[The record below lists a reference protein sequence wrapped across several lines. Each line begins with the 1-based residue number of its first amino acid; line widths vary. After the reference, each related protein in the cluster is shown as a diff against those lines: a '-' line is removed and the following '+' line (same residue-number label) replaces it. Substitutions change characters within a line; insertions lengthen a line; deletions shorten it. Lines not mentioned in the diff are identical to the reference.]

1 MKLQFKILVLLSV
14 VMGILSVSFLSYQFI
29 QIHEKKLIYQDNQ
42 KIQEQIIDKVLKI
55 NRIKSEQLINDNSG
69 WDDMISFIAKPDSNW
84 AKGNVDFFV
93 NSFKLSFVLVYNKKK
108 QLIYQFGDP
117 TCLESLKYP
126 DQSMINQ
133 KLTNT
138 PFTHYFQYCGDQLIE
153 MFGAIIVP
161 SVDMDL
167 RRTPPQGYLFIG
179 HNWDNNYL
187 NEHAEATGYKVEL
200 IKNYKPDTYKK
211 DPSSIYF
218 FRNIED
224 YSGKTIS
231 TLAFSKTDD
240 LQNSLKQLF
249 YLSVTS
255 LLFSL
260 ITIVIFFYY
269 FRRIIL
275 NPLDKLSKAL
285 ISKNLESIEPLKNN
299 NDEFK
304 ILANLIFE
312 FVDQQETL
320 KSNNAKLEEINATKD
335 RLFSIIAHDLKNPVG
350 SIVTVS
356 DLLSDNL
363 KNKDLE
369 MSEELVKMLKQQ
381 SNEALSL
388 LISLFDWARSQTGL
402 MVFSPEHYPLNTIIE
417 EVVFNLQSSAQRKE
431 ITIDSEGDTEMVVF
445 ADRNMLKTVLR
456 NLITNA
462 IKYTNNG
469 GSIHVSARLN
479 DKETE
484 ITIADTGIGMY
495 EETRQKLFKIE
506 SNLSIRGTANEKGNG
521 LGLIICKE
529 IIEKHGGKIWVE
541 SKLNRGSRF
550 IFTLPF
556 HGA

>member
-138 PFTHYFQYCGDQLIE
+138 PFTHYFQYCGNQLIE

-161 SVDMDL
+161 SADMDL
-167 RRTPPQGYLFIG
+167 RRTPSQGYLFIG

-200 IKNYKPDTYKK
+200 IKNYRADTYKK

-350 SIVTVS
+350 SIVAVS

-363 KNKDLE
+363 KNKDME

-484 ITIADTGIGMY
+484 ITIADTGIGMD

-556 HGA
+556 HGV